1 MKKLTLITTLLA
13 FLFVT
18 NLLAQTTFEKLY
30 NGLGTAVKVE
40 EHEDGGFT
48 FLSQLPVPWPGFGGQ
63 TCILNRTDPYG
74 ELVWAREL
82 EIKNIT
88 DFYFTTNDEYLLP
101 GGRNIEFWNGIPKLL
116 KLDHYGNLI
125 DTVDIPFNHRYI
137 TETHDNNYMLA
148 GESFEYRY
156 PMLAKIT
163 DAGDTLWTK
172 QYDLFDCQVSGLVK
186 NVDNGFTMTGFALN
200 TEADSS
206 FIITTDKYGN
216 LLWVNIYENIK
227 TTDICQSYDYGWM
240 VIGNFDSDII
250 LIRTDANG
258 GLVDRLTYDLGG
270 WETGTSICRSEDF
283 GYILSMMN
291 NWVGAL
297 ARIDIDGEMTWYST
311 YANSCGLHDV
321 MPTQDGGL
329 ISSGYYYVNANKPYL
344 LKTTQT
350 GLITSLDEKQEKKF
364 DISFSPNPFSH
375 TAHISYKVLT
385 ASNTKI
391 SVLDLE
397 GRLISLIVDEFQV
410 AGIHRIS
417 TDASAI
423 PAGMYLCRLE
433 NGDRQVTLKVIKQ

>member
-1 MKKLTLITTLLA
+1 
-13 FLFVT
+13 
-18 NLLAQTTFEKLY
+18 
-30 NGLGTAVKVE
+30 
-40 EHEDGGFT
+40 
-48 FLSQLPVPWPGFGGQ
+48 
-63 TCILNRTDPYG
+63 
-74 ELVWAREL
+74 
-82 EIKNIT
+82 
-88 DFYFTTNDEYLLP
+88 
-101 GGRNIEFWNGIPKLL
+101 
-116 KLDHYGNLI
+116 
-125 DTVDIPFNHRYI
+125 
-137 TETHDNNYMLA
+137 
-148 GESFEYRY
+148 
-156 PMLAKIT
+156 
-163 DAGDTLWTK
+163 
-172 QYDLFDCQVSGLVK
+172 
-186 NVDNGFTMTGFALN
+186 
-200 TEADSS
+200 
-206 FIITTDKYGN
+206 
-216 LLWVNIYENIK
+216 
-227 TTDICQSYDYGWM
+227 M